1 MAEIGK
7 FAWNNISGNLSYSI
21 EMNTGIVRFESM
33 DQDGYDFLLHLNVGR
48 EITLY
53 SNKGDVISMVIQ
65 NLSDINGRI
74 EGQAIFR

>member
-7 FAWNNISGNLSYSI
+7 FVWNNTSANLSYSI
-21 EMNTGIVRFESM
+21 DMKTRIVRIESI
-33 DQDGYDFLLHLNVGR
+33 DQDGYDFLFRLNVGR

-53 SNKGDVISMVIQ
+53 NNKGDVINMVIQ
-65 NLSDINGRI
+65 NLSDINGGI